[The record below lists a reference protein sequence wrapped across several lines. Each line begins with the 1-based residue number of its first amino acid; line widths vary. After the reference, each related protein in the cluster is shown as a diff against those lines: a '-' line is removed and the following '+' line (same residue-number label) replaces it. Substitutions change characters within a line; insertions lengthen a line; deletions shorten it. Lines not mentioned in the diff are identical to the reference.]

1 MKSWFPE
8 QVGPPGNRF
17 NINIFYRGLVVRAI
31 KRARAELAAFIGS
44 SEDPGR
50 FSPTFRRSRP
60 VETSDHIDATMLA
73 MRRLPSSVDTIRVP
87 KKVVETLAQSLSA
100 FQTFMPNL
108 VEELQPVYNNRN
120 LDSHGKITNL

>member
-1 MKSWFPE
+1 
-8 QVGPPGNRF
+8 
-17 NINIFYRGLVVRAI
+17 
-31 KRARAELAAFIGS
+31 
-44 SEDPGR
+44 
-50 FSPTFRRSRP
+50 
-60 VETSDHIDATMLA
+60 MLA

-120 LDSHGKITNL
+120 LDSHGEITNV